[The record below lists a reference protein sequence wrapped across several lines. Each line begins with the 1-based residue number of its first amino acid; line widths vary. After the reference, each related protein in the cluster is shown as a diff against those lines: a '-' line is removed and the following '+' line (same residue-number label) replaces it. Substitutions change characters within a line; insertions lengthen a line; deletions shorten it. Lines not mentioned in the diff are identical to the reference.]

1 MTNNSCRKLP
11 GHPMTD
17 ALKLTNPVA
26 RLRTIVSIGVTILGL
41 AIGACGT
48 AVSGGTDGQSHW
60 VKCAGDDECE
70 VALEC
75 RQGTCQ
81 YRIDSGAEAGAESEP
96 DSDCDDGSTGCAN
109 VARLTCG
116 DGELTD
122 DELCDDG
129 NNASGD
135 GCSLACQV
143 EAGFTCVA
151 PGRACVPR
159 L

>member
-1 MTNNSCRKLP
+1 
-11 GHPMTD
+11 MTD
-17 ALKLTNPVA
+17 AFKSTSRVA
-26 RLRTIVSIGVTILGL
+26 RHVACLSAIVGIGVTILGL

-48 AVSGGTDGQSHW
+48 AAGGGTDGQSHW
-60 VKCAGDDECE
+60 VKCSNDDECE

-81 YRIDSGAEAGAESEP
+81 HRNDSAAEAEGGSEP
-96 DSDCDDGSTGCAN
+96 DSDCNDGSTGCAN

-116 DGELTD
+116 DGELAD

-129 NNASGD
+129 NHASGD
-135 GCSLACQV
+135 GCSLACEV